1 MKISPEEI
9 RVIVAGPMLYL
20 YRDRTLVEETDSLR
34 RPTGILHACGLFRI
48 AEKTSSWIPGKF
60 SFRKEKAKPATLPID
75 KEPLEWL
82 LAGVI
87 LGERTVR
94 YRKNESVV
102 YVDPGRLEDQSIAAR
117 IWRDWLTWRNL
128 GSPGT
133 FPRFTSRGKK
143 LRFGEDQRIHK
154 IVQRLGLSVS

>member
-34 RPTGILHACGLFRI
+34 RPTGILHACGLFKI
-48 AEKTSSWIPGKF
+48 ADKTSSWIPGKF
-60 SFRKEKAKPATLPID
+60 SFRKEAARPIPLTD
-75 KEPLEWL
+75 NKEPVEWL
-82 LAGVI
+82 MAGVI

-94 YRKNESVV
+94 YRKNDSII
-102 YVDPGRLEDQSIAAR
+102 YIDPGRLEDQSIATR
-117 IWRDWLTWRNL
+117 IWRDWLTWRDS

-143 LRFGEDQRIHK
+143 LRFGEDQQIHK